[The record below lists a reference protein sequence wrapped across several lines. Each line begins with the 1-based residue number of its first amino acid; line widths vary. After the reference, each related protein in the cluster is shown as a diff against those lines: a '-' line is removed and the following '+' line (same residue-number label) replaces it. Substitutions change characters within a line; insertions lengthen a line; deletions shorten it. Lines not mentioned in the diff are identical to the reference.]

1 MYQQTQQIEKYHL
14 ATLPRELEQEVL
26 QIRRVRLAENTS
38 NYNSP
43 LNRLL
48 SGFGT
53 RLITM
58 GSKLTERY
66 GNLMEPDCAPD
77 HTKPQAAGLV

>member
-1 MYQQTQQIEKYHL
+1 MYQQTQQIEKLHL
-14 ATLPRELEQEVL
+14 ATIPRELEQEVQ
-26 QIRRVRLAENTS
+26 QIRRVRLAESTLK
-38 NYNSP
+38 YNSP

-48 SGFGT
+48 TSLGS

-58 GSKLTERY
+58 GSWLTERY
-66 GNLMEPDCAPD
+66 GNLMETESAPE